1 MRCASCG
8 AETSTGAEYIVRYG
22 SLALSTYRHKTVTKI
37 YKIAGKEDVFLC
49 DSCVDR
55 RVNRLAA
62 LYGGGLALVAIVASV
77 PVVLG
82 GKPLGEM
89 TLPIVVLLGLSL
101 YLWVGIRRD
110 WKKGKHRERVGDGM
124 AIRLRKPD
132 LKRQGHKVF
141 WSRED

>member
-1 MRCASCG
+1 MAK
-8 AETSTGAEYIVRYG
+8 V
-22 SLALSTYRHKTVTKI
+22 
-37 YKIAGKEDVFLC
+37 
-49 DSCVDR
+49 
-55 RVNRLAA
+55 
-62 LYGGGLALVAIVASV
+62 GLALVAIVASV

-82 GKPLGEM
+82 VKPLGEM

-101 YLWVGIRRD
+101 YLWAGIRRD